1 MIKQTNLILDSL
13 DEIILHK
20 WIQVLGIL
28 MANNA
33 WIGLKHVFQQ
43 VRLIEFL
50 SKLMFSNWYE
60 STHSIRYHVIFW
72 HQIKKYYL
80 DFYVQWVN
88 VIV

>member
-1 MIKQTNLILDSL
+1 
-13 DEIILHK
+13 
-20 WIQVLGIL
+20 

-60 STHSIRYHVIFW
+60 STHSIRYHVIF
-72 HQIKKYYL
+72 
-80 DFYVQWVN
+80 
-88 VIV
+88 